1 MQLSQLREN
10 LNLVVQDGT
19 LNSGTLRDALDFS
32 QSKGLHHTQ
41 DSDCADKSDDNE
53 IYTALKQVQLIT
65 LDNQSSTIFS
75 SLETQVAAGKLEQ
88 AIIVWL
94 ADGMS
99 GGSNFSQGQRQLLCL
114 ARALLKDSKIVV
126 LDEGQSYLCIRC
138 RVSDYKQL
146 QALWTMS
153 E

>member
-1 MQLSQLREN
+1 
-10 LNLVVQDGT
+10 
-19 LNSGTLRDALDFS
+19 
-32 QSKGLHHTQ
+32 
-41 DSDCADKSDDNE
+41 
-53 IYTALKQVQLIT
+53 
-65 LDNQSSTIFS
+65 LDNQSSAIFS

-88 AIIVWL
+88 AIIPQL

-126 LDEGQSYLCIRC
+126 LDEGQSYLCIGC

-146 QALWTMS
+146 QALWIMS